1 MESSE
6 ALTADGELTREV
18 AMLLHQRMLQG
29 NGQVDDMSAL
39 LTDIN
44 NLKALYNVDGENTN
58 DTNQTNQ

>member
-39 LTDIN
+39 LNDIN
-44 NLKALYNVDGENTN
+44 NLKALYNVDRENAN
-58 DTNQTNQ
+58 DTSQTNQ